1 MGQSRKINRSQ
12 YETRKRVRGEGSP
25 LPHSH
30 DRFQAEILVLRMPG
44 PTTLI
49 HSILHSQVS
58 NIGPCHATYFFS
70 DTPLRHVGLSCN
82 NKVVHGQEQQRYW

>member
-1 MGQSRKINRSQ
+1 MGQSLKINRSQ

-44 PTTLI
+44 PTLI

-58 NIGPCHATYFFS
+58 NIGSCHATYFFS
-70 DTPLRHVGLSCN
+70 DIPLRQVG
-82 NKVVHGQEQQRYW
+82 